1 LYKLII
7 VDDESEIRNGLLEI
21 IDWGKEGFAVVG
33 EAENGLDALQL
44 AETTPIDLVITDI
57 RMPFMDG
64 LEMAKEIRKL
74 QPMASFIILSGYD
87 DFEYT
92 RQAIQIGISDYVLK
106 PVSSDDL
113 IPILRSVKAS
123 MDERFAQHWDI
134 RLLQERFNASLPILR
149 EALLA
154 SLMNGRIEAKEA
166 LHNAEQYDLD
176 LRSSGYIVAIMR
188 ICASKTIDSELAAQ
202 PDLLRIAVI
211 NILNKTLGDQINCR
225 IFQYNGLICVLF
237 LVEDCDEKRY
247 GEIVGLLDA
256 TRLTVARFLECS
268 LAIGVSNPCG
278 RLDGLSRA
286 ASEAQSAMDFSTL
299 FGDNTVL
306 TIADIEVEKAEQK
319 AIEKPTAR
327 ALVNAIKVGNVA
339 ECKRQ
344 IQTLLEE
351 ICQNMTTIPE
361 YQVSVAEI
369 YMTIVSTAGEM
380 GFNWIA
386 HTGGKPWSLEA
397 VLECRE
403 IEETQDILEAMCKQL
418 VEGIASHHVE
428 NGKRISREAI
438 AYLREHYADQSM
450 TLEKICNHLHISTA
464 YFSTIFKKETKKTF
478 HKYLTQLRMD
488 RAMTLL
494 AKGDLR
500 TAQIAEM
507 VGMGEASY
515 FSYSFKKHFG
525 ISPSMARKN
534 LTGDGV

>member
-1 LYKLII
+1 MYKLII

-21 IDWGKEGFAVVG
+21 IDWEKEGFVVVG

-74 QPMASFIILSGYD
+74 QPMVSFIILSGYD

-92 RQAIQIGISDYVLK
+92 RQAIQIRISDYVLK

-113 IPILRSVKAS
+113 IPILRSVKTS
-123 MDERFAQHWDI
+123 MDERFAQHRDVRI
-134 RLLQERFNASLPILR
+134 LRERFNASLPILR

-154 SLMNGRIEAKEA
+154 SLMNGRIDAKEA
-166 LHNAEQYDLD
+166 LQSAAQYDLD
-176 LRSSGYIVAIMR
+176 LRSCGYIVAAMR
-188 ICASKTIDSELAAQ
+188 ICTSKTIDSELDAQ
-202 PDLLRIAVI
+202 PGLLRIAVI
-211 NILNKTLGDQINCR
+211 NILNETLGDQINCR
-225 IFQYNGLICVLF
+225 IFQYDGLICALF

-247 GEIVGLLDA
+247 GEIVGLLDTA
-256 TRLTVARFLECS
+256 RLTVARYLECP
-268 LAIGVSNPCG
+268 LAIGVSNPCSS
-278 RLDGLSRA
+278 LEGLSQA

-306 TIADIEVEKAEQK
+306 TIADIDMEKAEQK
-319 AIEKPTAR
+319 SMERSNTR
-327 ALVNAIKVGNVA
+327 ALVNAIKVGNIA

-344 IQTLLEE
+344 LQTHLDE
-351 ICQNMTTIPE
+351 ICQSMTTIPE

-369 YMTIVSTAGEM
+369 YMAIVNTAGEM

-397 VLECRE
+397 VLSCRE
-403 IEETQDILEAMCKQL
+403 SDGIQIILEAMCKQL
-418 VEGIASHHVE
+418 VEGIASNHVE

-438 AYLREHYADQSM
+438 AYLKEHFTDQSM

-478 HKYLTQLRMD
+478 HKYLTELRMD
-488 RAMTLL
+488 KAMTLL
-494 AKGDLR
+494 AKGNLR

-525 ISPSMARKN
+525 ISPSIARKN